1 MKRFTF
7 QNKGVTNLSDR
18 KLSLNLNSEKQ
29 QQKKR
34 YEKRTHVSFK
44 VKVRIL
50 WCDWLI
56 CEKHALCVNT
66 KWSTKGEMERKKFD
80 LKFKT

>member
-29 QQKKR
+29 QQKK
-34 YEKRTHVSFK
+34 
-44 VKVRIL
+44 KVR
-50 WCDWLI
+50 
-56 CEKHALCVNT
+56 
-66 KWSTKGEMERKKFD
+66 KKNPRQFQS
-80 LKFKT
+80 

>member
-29 QQKKR
+29 QQQKR
-34 YEKRTHVSFK
+34 YEKEPTSVSKLRLEF
-44 VKVRIL
+44 
-50 WCDWLI
+50 
-56 CEKHALCVNT
+56 
-66 KWSTKGEMERKKFD
+66 FD
-80 LKFKT
+80 VTG